1 MITVYYEFDG
11 YPGTKTFDSYAELTE
26 WLEWKF
32 RSADIFYASFSITK
46 IEA

>member
-11 YPGTKTFDSYAELTE
+11 HPGTKVCDSYKELTE
-26 WLEWKF
+26 WLEWKY

-46 IEA
+46 IET